1 MNHTMDI
8 FWNVFDTMGG
18 MQWFISLCDTAGGY
32 IWAAMDY
39 ILRAFRGL
47 GK

>member
-8 FWNVFDTMGG
+8 FWGIFDTMGG
-18 MQWFISLCDTAGGY
+18 MQWFISLFDTAGLCISGV
-32 IWAAMDY
+32 INY
-39 ILRAFRGL
+39 ILNAFRGL